1 MIPSAM
7 IWPRSRALMSGLWH
21 RAPGLRPRPDP
32 IHRPGSQLV
41 VDAPAPPARMAARYV
56 MERPIVAAR
65 TGLTGSAARYSALLS
80 SGLLASLVLCS
91 PGALAQGRL
100 DAISVHNSRGELQTV
115 SGKVLSNT
123 LTEVRVERD
132 GKERTYGAGK
142 VQRIVWGEASS
153 HYRDGLKY
161 FERGDFQN
169 AADKF
174 AFAAADSDERE
185 VVKASARRLAGDA
198 QLRLG
203 HTDPTRLPLAQAEYA
218 RFRSDFGE
226 GRELPAVLMSQARA
240 SLLAG
245 DDAEAAERYHS
256 LFEIG
261 SGDAP
266 APGYPRMLCMHAGLA
281 AARAATSTGETLVA
295 RELYGALDS
304 ALRSMLAEASE
315 GTEEHGHLVR
325 LAADAQLGE
334 GFVLIA
340 SGQARQA
347 LPFFNARVTSAN
359 GSDPSLRFGAQLG
372 IGEAHLAQ
380 RDYSSARVALASV
393 AALDHTDR
401 DRVARALVRL
411 ADCYLNLGTTDSSS
425 QAKRRLTYVVEQY
438 SDTPWARVARETLAS
453 SF

>member
-1 MIPSAM
+1 
-7 IWPRSRALMSGLWH
+7 MSGLWH

-245 DDAEAAERYHS
+245 
-256 LFEIG
+256 
-261 SGDAP
+261 
-266 APGYPRMLCMHAGLA
+266 
-281 AARAATSTGETLVA
+281 
-295 RELYGALDS
+295 
-304 ALRSMLAEASE
+304 
-315 GTEEHGHLVR
+315 EEV
-325 LAADAQLGE
+325 
-334 GFVLIA
+334 
-340 SGQARQA
+340 
-347 LPFFNARVTSAN
+347 
-359 GSDPSLRFGAQLG
+359 
-372 IGEAHLAQ
+372 
-380 RDYSSARVALASV
+380 
-393 AALDHTDR
+393 
-401 DRVARALVRL
+401 
-411 ADCYLNLGTTDSSS
+411 
-425 QAKRRLTYVVEQY
+425 
-438 SDTPWARVARETLAS
+438 
-453 SF
+453 